1 MEKFVIKCKD
11 CGDIIYL
18 TADGTWVED
27 IAEAYEFPEEL
38 AEMLSGYMNVIYR
51 DYMKREADYRV
62 VKV

>member
-38 AEMLSGYMNVIYR
+38 AEMLSGYMNVFSNW
-51 DYMKREADYRV
+51 ADYRV